1 MDLKHMPGQLLDL
14 RFPHSDTLGSLGELK
29 NYTDPRLRLDQ
40 GVWGGAEQLFFI
52 SSPSDSNG

>member
-40 GVWGGAEQLFFI
+40 GVWGGGRAAVFH
-52 SSPSDSNG
+52 